1 MKTTI
6 KIFASIAIVLI
17 GGWIFAPQQTVTT
30 EVQIAAS
37 PQEVWA
43 VLSDFESY
51 GNWNPFLTSIEGKMA
66 VGESLTVHFASK
78 AFGDMDI
85 SPNVLIV
92 EPREEFR
99 WKGILLVP
107 GIFDGEHFFKLEP
120 RNGGTRLV
128 HGESFSGL
136 LLWVFDLNV
145 MKDDF
150 NAMNQGLLAE
160 VNRRG

>member
-1 MKTTI
+1 MKTTM
-6 KIFASIAIVLI
+6 KVFAGIIIILV

-43 VLSDFESY
+43 VLSDFETF
-51 GNWNPFLTSIEGKMA
+51 GNWNPFLTSMEGEMTA
-66 VGESLTVHFASK
+66 GEKLTVHFASK

-85 SPNVLIV
+85 SPTVLTV
-92 EPREEFR
+92 DPGEEFR

-120 RNGGTRLV
+120 HNGGTRFV

-136 LLWVFDLNV
+136 MLWAFDLNV
-145 MKDDF
+145 MKEDF

-160 VNRRG
+160 VSRRG